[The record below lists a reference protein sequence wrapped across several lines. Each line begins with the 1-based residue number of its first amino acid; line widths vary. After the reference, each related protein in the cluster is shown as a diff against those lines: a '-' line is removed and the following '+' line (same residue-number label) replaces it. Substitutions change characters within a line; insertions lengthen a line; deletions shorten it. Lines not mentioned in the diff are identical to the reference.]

1 VARADDDPVECAP
14 VLELL
19 QARWVLE
26 LVTMIYVIAVTGFV
40 VLERRRP
47 ASTMA
52 WLLALIFLP
61 GIGLVGYYLFGR
73 LRVRRRRRLRARRGV
88 LPTLAT
94 RGLVPLET
102 PLHELE
108 EPLRGLVRLAINV
121 TEAPLRRATTADLL
135 QVPEAAYEAMEA
147 AMRAAE
153 QSILLEYYIWRDD
166 SVGRR
171 WIDLL
176 CEKARAGVKVRLLYD
191 DFGCLGTPA
200 SLFERLRVAG
210 GEVLPYGRVR
220 LRLRWNGRINFR
232 NHRKIMVVDGAIG
245 FTGGLNVGDEYLG
258 HAPDGRLWID
268 LHLRLTGDAV
278 LGLHAIFLEDWLAA
292 TGETVDL
299 EPDDPRISQQIL
311 HELTARPVEGS
322 RGPMVQI
329 IPSGPDMMPG
339 LGIAAQFIA
348 AIATATD
355 RCWIATPYFVPDDA
369 LNLALKTAALRGVD
383 VRVLVPLPRNNDST
397 LVSLAARSY
406 YDECL
411 ETGVRIYEYLPGMLH
426 SKTLLVD
433 RTLAAIGSANM
444 DVRSFYI
451 NYEVT
456 AMLYDQGVADALAE
470 VFTGY
475 LAHAL
480 EVRREGRKQLRLHQ
494 RLGESFARMLSP
506 LL

>member
-1 VARADDDPVECAP
+1 
-14 VLELL
+14 
-19 QARWVLE
+19 
-26 LVTMIYVIAVTGFV
+26 
-40 VLERRRP
+40 
-47 ASTMA
+47 
-52 WLLALIFLP
+52 
-61 GIGLVGYYLFGR
+61 
-73 LRVRRRRRLRARRGV
+73 
-88 LPTLAT
+88 
-94 RGLVPLET
+94 
-102 PLHELE
+102 
-108 EPLRGLVRLAINV
+108 
-121 TEAPLRRATTADLL
+121 
-135 QVPEAAYEAMEA
+135 
-147 AMRAAE
+147 
-153 QSILLEYYIWRDD
+153 
-166 SVGRR
+166 
-171 WIDLL
+171 
-176 CEKARAGVKVRLLYD
+176 
-191 DFGCLGTPA
+191 
-200 SLFERLRVAG
+200 
-210 GEVLPYGRVR
+210 
-220 LRLRWNGRINFR
+220 
-232 NHRKIMVVDGAIG
+232 
-245 FTGGLNVGDEYLG
+245 
-258 HAPDGRLWID
+258 
-268 LHLRLTGDAV
+268 LRLTGDAV

-311 HELTARPVEGS
+311 RELTARPVEGS

-383 VRVLVPLPRNNDST
+383 VRVLVPLPRNNDSR

-411 ETGVRIYEYLPGMLH
+411 EAGVRIYEYVPGMLH

-456 AMLYDQGVADALAE
+456 AMLYDQGVTDQLAE

-480 EVRREGRKQLRLHQ
+480 EVRRENRRRLSLRS
-494 RLGESFARMLSP
+494 RLGESLARMLSP

>member
-1 VARADDDPVECAP
+1 MLDLLQERWL
-14 VLELL
+14 LELL
-19 QARWVLE
+19 
-26 LVTMIYVIAVTGFV
+26 TMIYVIGITGFV

-73 LRVRRRRRLRARRGV
+73 LRVRRRLRLRARRGV
-88 LPTLAT
+88 HPTIAT
-94 RGLVPLET
+94 SRLLPLET
-102 PLHELE
+102 PLHELA
-108 EPLRGLVRLAINV
+108 EPLRGLVRLALNV
-121 TEAPLRRATTADLL
+121 TSAPLRRATTTDLL
-135 QVPEAAYEAMEA
+135 PVPESAYEAMEA
-147 AMRAAE
+147 AMAGAQR
-153 QSILLEYYIWRDD
+153 SILLEYYIWRDD
-166 SVGRR
+166 VVGRR
-171 WIDLL
+171 WIELL
-176 CEKARAGVKVRLLYD
+176 CDRARAGVRVRLLYD

-200 SLFERLRVAG
+200 ALFERLRQAG

-220 LRLRWNGRINFR
+220 LRVRLRWNTRINFR
-232 NHRKIMVVDGAIG
+232 NHRKIMVVDGTIG

-258 HAPDGRLWID
+258 RAPDGRPWID

-292 TGETVDL
+292 TGETIDID
-299 EPDDPRISQQIL
+299 PDDPRITDRFL
-311 HELTARPVEGS
+311 RELTEHPLANS

-329 IPSGPDMMPG
+329 IPSGPDLMPG
-339 LGIAAQFIA
+339 LGIAAQFVA
-348 AIATATD
+348 AIATAKD

-369 LNLALKTAALRGVD
+369 LNLSLKTAALRGVD
-383 VRVLVPLPRNNDST
+383 VRILVPLPRNNDSK

-406 YDECL
+406 YDECI
-411 ETGVRIYEYLPGMLH
+411 EAGVRIYEYLPGMLH

-456 AMLYDQGVADALAE
+456 AMLYDQGVADQLAE

-475 LAHAL
+475 LAHAI
-480 EVRREGRKQLRLHQ
+480 EVRRETRSRLSLIH

>member
-1 VARADDDPVECAP
+1 MT
-14 VLELL
+14 ELL
-19 QARWVLE
+19 TGRWLFE
-26 LVTMIYVIAVTGFV
+26 LLTLIWVIAVIGFV

-47 ASTMA
+47 VSTMA

-61 GIGLVGYYLFGR
+61 YVGLALYFVFGR
-73 LRVRRRRRLRARRGV
+73 LRVRKRRRLRARRAV
-88 LPTLAT
+88 QPTAAT
-94 RGLVPLET
+94 SQLVPLET
-102 PLHELE
+102 PLEQLE
-108 EPLRGLVRLAINV
+108 TPLRGLVQLALNA
-121 TEAPLRRATTADLL
+121 TDAPLRRAETTDLL
-135 QVPEAAYEAMEA
+135 PVPEAAYAAMES
-147 AMRAAE
+147 AMRGA
-153 QSILLEYYIWRDD
+153 QRSILLEYYIWRDD
-166 SVGRR
+166 AVGNR

-191 DFGCLGTPA
+191 DFGCLATPNA
-200 SLFERLRVAG
+200 LFDRLRAAG
-210 GEVLPYGRVR
+210 GQVLPYGRLRVR
-220 LRLRWNGRINFR
+220 LRWSRRINFR

-258 HAPDGRLWID
+258 RAPDGRLWID

-292 TGETVDL
+292 TGETV
-299 EPDDPRISQQIL
+299 EVKPEDPRIERVIL
-311 HELTARPVEGS
+311 AELTVPRGVRS
-322 RGPMVQI
+322 CGPMVQI
-329 IPSGPDMMPG
+329 IPSGPDLMPG
-339 LGIAAQFIA
+339 LGIAAHFVA
-348 AIATATD
+348 AIATASE

-383 VRVLVPLPRNNDST
+383 VRVLVPLPKNNDSR
-397 LVSLAARSY
+397 LVSMAARSY

-411 ETGVRIYEYLPGMLH
+411 EAGVRVYEYMPGMLH
-426 SKTLLVD
+426 SKYLLVD
-433 RTLAAIGSANM
+433 RTVAAIGSANM

-456 AMLYDQGVADALAE
+456 AMLYDQGVTDQLAE

-475 LAHAL
+475 LSSAL
-480 EVRREGRKQLRLHQ
+480 EVKRDARRDLPLRQ